1 MDEGGLSP
9 GLGGDGGGLRREK
22 SKENPQESP
31 WGGEIPLQKS
41 ERYCKIENAYGIKAA
56 RFAALP
62 GGSPKG
68 GLPEDVSRRR
78 DADTAILFGG

>member
-62 GGSPKG
+62 AVSQRGPA
-68 GLPEDVSRRR
+68 EDVSRRR